1 MPVSKPPLRPEHTAD
16 EDTEVGKAEKL
27 GDEYKKPSAKP
38 EKKEKE

>member
-1 MPVSKPPLRPEHTAD
+1 MSKPPPRPEHTAN

-27 GDEYKKPSAKP
+27 GDEYKKPSTKR